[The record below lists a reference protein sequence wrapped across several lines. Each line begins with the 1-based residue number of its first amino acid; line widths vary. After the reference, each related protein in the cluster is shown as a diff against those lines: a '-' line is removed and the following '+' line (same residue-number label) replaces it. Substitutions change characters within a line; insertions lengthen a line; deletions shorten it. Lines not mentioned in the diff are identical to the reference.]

1 MASTSPEAET
11 VHTLLRYVLR
21 AFYNTRQIIAYDILL
36 KHATL
41 RDIHLA
47 SLMNLTPKEVHKFV
61 APLLADSI
69 LQQHA
74 KTEPKTPAE
83 IERGKLGIQQD
94 QERKPRQRIFYYID
108 YRTAVDAALV
118 GGLGGD
124 RVAMGYC
131 LLRD

>member
-21 AFYNTRQIIAYDILL
+21 GFYNTRQIIAYDILL

-47 SLMNLTPKEVHKFV
+47 NLMNLTPKEVHKFL

-69 LQQHA
+69 LQQHS
-74 KTEPKTPAE
+74 KTEPKTPQKSNE
-83 IERGKLGIQQD
+83 DVWEFIQIKNVNHDNGYFIISIIERRLM
-94 QERKPRQRIFYYID
+94 
-108 YRTAVDAALV
+108 L
-118 GGLGGD
+118 
-124 RVAMGYC
+124 
-131 LLRD
+131 